1 MRYFITV
8 IVVLILSGC
17 AGHIEY
23 GEEKRVSI
31 LAKPPILE
39 AYNKGDEDANGE
51 IFSLDNQPSLSK
63 EKEYTKESLESLPNF
78 EDSNL
83 NKFKISANVKSEPK
97 IIVRGKNLKVN
108 IESIP
113 LNEFIDFIFSS
124 VLKMNY
130 SVDKE
135 VKKLNQ
141 PVNLNMSE
149 LLPAQQLFNVVEK
162 ILKKESVLLHKENG
176 VVFLKKTSSN
186 IVQND
191 LADKYILFGRKIP
204 ANIADDKKLMVFV
217 PYFYMNPKSSF
228 KILKRLGVG
237 NVYFSYIKGNIQ
249 IIEGEASEVRKTLE
263 MISVL
268 DTISIQKKTPYL
280 INLEN
285 IEVEKFKEEL
295 VKILKSNAIPIAN
308 TMSEVGVVLNPI
320 KEINALLVLT
330 PKKSWLDQI
339 MFWKDKLDV
348 LVANASG
355 ASSKLYMYKVK
366 NRKADEFATILLS
379 ILSQSDGPSSRND
392 FNSTESIELDAQVN
406 IKADLHTNSLLIYA
420 TFEKYKTILP
430 IIKELDRLPLQVLIE
445 VTLAEVDITNNFNLG
460 FEWTLLNN
468 KALAGTSLNDGAHSL
483 AFGGA
488 GITSSLFTKNLTSI
502 INAYAEDKVLDI
514 LSKPSLLVLN
524 NKTGSIN
531 VGQQVPTV
539 SSEASNADLQAGGG
553 TPSILRNISYINTGI
568 TLNLTPTI
576 NSNGTLT
583 LDTQITLS
591 EAQANKTSSIDSPL
605 IINRQLSTSL
615 VMHSGDTVMLGGLIS
630 HNKSKGAGGVPI
642 LRDIPYLGTLFKSKS
657 YSRIKT
663 ELIILIKPKIIKN
676 RFEINEATYNYK
688 ILLKSLKNL

>member
-1 MRYFITV
+1 MRYFINV

-17 AGHIEY
+17 TGHIEY
-23 GEEKRVSI
+23 GEEKRISI

-39 AYNKGDEDANGE
+39 VHNKGDEEANGE
-51 IFSLDNQPSLSK
+51 SFTLDEQESLSK
-63 EKEYTKESLESLPNF
+63 EKEYTKDSLESLPNF

-83 NKFKISANVKSEPK
+83 NKFKISANVKSKPK
-97 IIVRGKNLKVN
+97 ISVRGKNLKVN

-135 VKKLNQ
+135 VKKLTQ

-149 LLPAQQLFNVVEK
+149 LLPAQQLFNVVERM
-162 ILKKESVLLHKENG
+162 LKKESVVLHKENG

-186 IVQND
+186 IVEND

-204 ANIADDKKLMVFV
+204 TNIADDKKLMVFV

-295 VKILKSNAIPIAN
+295 VNILKSNAIPIAN

-348 LVANASG
+348 LVANGSG
-355 ASSKLYMYKVK
+355 ASAKLYMYKVK
-366 NRKADEFATILLS
+366 NRKADEFATILVG
-379 ILSQSDGPSSRND
+379 ILSQSDRPSSRND
-392 FNSTESIELDAQVN
+392 FNSTESIELASHVN
-406 IKADLHTNSLLIYA
+406 IEADLHTNSLLIYA

-430 IIKELDRLPLQVLIE
+430 IMKELDRLPLQVLIE
-445 VTLAEVDITNNFNLG
+445 VTLAEVDITNSFNLG

-468 KALAGTSLNDGAHSL
+468 KALAGKTLNTGAHSL
-483 AFGGA
+483 AFGGS
-488 GITSSLFTKNLTSI
+488 GITSSLFSKNLTSI
-502 INAYAEDKVLDI
+502 INAYAEDNSLDI
-514 LSKPSLLVLN
+514 LSKPSLLILN

-553 TPSILRNISYINTGI
+553 TPSILRNISYTNTGI

-583 LDTQITLS
+583 LDTQVTLS

-605 IINRQLSTSL
+605 IINRQLNTSL

-630 HNKSKGAGGVPI
+630 HNKSKGEGGVPI

-663 ELIILIKPKIIKN
+663 ELIILIKPKIIKDS
-676 RFEINEATYNYK
+676 FEINEATYNYK
-688 ILLKSLKNL
+688 ILLKSLKSL